1 MTTTNMMMA
10 AMDPMDAANRAIID
24 ARNAAKEAA
33 AKKFARVFE
42 LEAQAAELKRQA
54 LADIKAG
61 INVNPASQ
69 ASTHAKVVLGAALMG
84 LAKNSYAAEGT
95 LAYQVREYLA
105 GTLSRNQERQLFD
118 LPLLD
123 EDKIKSVRSNRKTNF
138 SAFLDEAKE
147 QGLKMFSGK
156 KSQQARSAQPKK
168 NAASPKR
175 QIEEAEVNTEIQPSL
190 FDDVDS

>member
-1 MTTTNMMMA
+1 
-10 AMDPMDAANRAIID
+10 
-24 ARNAAKEAA
+24 
-33 AKKFARVFE
+33 
-42 LEAQAAELKRQA
+42 
-54 LADIKAG
+54 
-61 INVNPASQ
+61 
-69 ASTHAKVVLGAALMG
+69 MG

>member
-1 MTTTNMMMA
+1 MTTTNMMTA

-54 LADIKAG
+54 LANLKAG